1 MTATPT
7 PTLYRRLAL
16 LTQGGHDI
24 YRNKT
29 AMGMLRFRPD
39 DVVCVVDANHAGED
53 LQALTGAG
61 AGIPIVA
68 TVQEAV
74 ALGIDWVVISIA
86 TPGGLLPDE
95 LRLQVYDAI
104 KQRVGV
110 ISGLHES
117 VTGDPNVVSLAA
129 RYAVELVNLRKL
141 PNEDFPIGTAQ
152 ARHTSAFRVLV
163 VGTDASIGKTTT
175 ALELTRHLEARGIK
189 ARFVSTGQDG
199 KLVTGRGICIDRVI
213 SNFASGAVER
223 LVTSEAKFGDILI
236 IEGQDGLLSP
246 PYSGVALSLLHGSC
260 PDVMVLCHVPTR
272 TVHRHTDVPIPP
284 LATYGRIYEDMLAPL
299 HPGKVIAVA
308 LNTLGL
314 DAQTAQAEIA
324 AASKSTGLPCV
335 DVVRVLPGNGG
346 CEELAN
352 AVLAAWEAASAA
364 RRLTMKKAKKTS
376 KKALVSKA
384 KAKKAIPAKTKQMP
398 KQATKSGA
406 KKAAQKNV
414 KKATKR

>member
-74 ALGIDWVVISIA
+74 ALGIDWVVIGIA

-175 ALELTRHLEARGIK
+175 ALELTRHLEARGIN

-213 SNFASGAVER
+213 SNFASGAVEG
-223 LVTSEAKFGDILI
+223 LVTSEAKLGDILI

-260 PDVMVLCHVPTR
+260 PDAMVLCHAPTR

-284 LATYGRIYEDMLAPL
+284 LPAYRRLYEDMLAPL

-314 DAQTAQAEIA
+314 DAKTAQAEIA

-352 AVLAAWEAASAA
+352 AVLAAWEAAGSARRVTAKAA
-364 RRLTMKKAKKTS
+364 RKTS
-376 KKALVSKA
+376 KKSR
-384 KAKKAIPAKTKQMP
+384 AKKTKANKTVSP
-398 KQATKSGA
+398 ATK
-406 KKAAQKNV
+406 KAVKPATKPAVRKNV
-414 KKATKR
+414 KKVTKR

>member
-74 ALGIDWVVISIA
+74 ALGIDWVVIGIA

-175 ALELTRHLEARGIK
+175 ALELTRHLEARGIN

-213 SNFASGAVER
+213 SNFASGAVEG
-223 LVTSEAKFGDILI
+223 LVTSEAKLGDILI

-260 PDVMVLCHVPTR
+260 PDAMVLCHAPTR

-284 LATYGRIYEDMLAPL
+284 LPAYRRLYEDMLAPL

-314 DAQTAQAEIA
+314 DAKTAQAEIA

-352 AVLAAWEAASAA
+352 AVLAAWEAAGSARRVTAKAA
-364 RRLTMKKAKKTS
+364 RKTS
-376 KKALVSKA
+376 KKAH
-384 KAKKAIPAKTKQMP
+384 AKKTKMNKTVSP
-398 KQATKSGA
+398 ATK
-406 KKAAQKNV
+406 KAVKPATKPAVRKNV
-414 KKATKR
+414 KKVTKR

>member
-1 MTATPT
+1 
-7 PTLYRRLAL
+7 
-16 LTQGGHDI
+16 
-24 YRNKT
+24 
-29 AMGMLRFRPD
+29 
-39 DVVCVVDANHAGED
+39 
-53 LQALTGAG
+53 
-61 AGIPIVA
+61 
-68 TVQEAV
+68 
-74 ALGIDWVVISIA
+74 
-86 TPGGLLPDE
+86 
-95 LRLQVYDAI
+95 
-104 KQRVGV
+104 VGV

-152 ARHTSAFRVLV
+152 SRHTSAFRVLV

-223 LVTSEAKFGDILI
+223 LVTSEAKLGDILI

-260 PDVMVLCHVPTR
+260 PDVMVLCHAPTR
-272 TVHRHTDVPIPP
+272 SVHRHTDVPIPP
-284 LATYGRIYEDMLAPL
+284 LPVYRRLYEDILAPL

-314 DAQTAQAEIA
+314 DAKTAQAEIA
-324 AASKSTGLPCV
+324 TASKATGLPCV
-335 DVVRVLPGNGG
+335 DVVRELPGNGG

-352 AVLAAWEAASAA
+352 AVLAAWEAAGAT
-364 RRLTMKKAKKTS
+364 RRSIMKKPLAKKT
-376 KKALVSKA
+376 KA
-384 KAKKAIPAKTKQMP
+384 KETAPPAAKKTTKIV
-398 KQATKSGA
+398 TK
-406 KKAAQKNV
+406 KNV
-414 KKATKR
+414 KKVDKR